1 MRAALYVALL
11 IAGLF
16 GSAGIAVAQEPTP
29 DQQSAIRSNCRS
41 DFMANCSG
49 VPRGGKEAMQCL
61 KDNVAKLS
69 SGCQQAVRA
78 VMPAPAP
85 KPSAP
90 VTATPAAPAAP
101 PPAAMP
107 AAPVAA
113 TPAAPAAPAAPA
125 TSTATQAAAKPAAP
139 VALTP
144 PAAAAKPAAVK
155 PAAPAAPAK
164 SAAKPPASAPVP
176 AVAAPALIVVA
187 LQARKGG
194 WGQPLGLNEDPSN
207 FSVACR
213 QLGPITT
220 DLSTLPEKEEAFSE
234 KTSIFFKATRIYRVP
249 DVKRNAIIYL
259 AVSSKIIEGSP
270 SNAISVVPIMPWA
283 SK

>member
-1 MRAALYVALL
+1 MKALKNTPMRAALYVALL

-187 LQARKGG
+187 PRQVFVLVRTKCRAEYRAYCSNVDIGG
-194 WGQPLGLNEDPSN
+194 GRV
-207 FSVACR
+207 VACL
-213 QLGPITT
+213 Q
-220 DLSTLPEKEEAFSE
+220 
-234 KTSIFFKATRIYRVP
+234 
-249 DVKRNAIIYL
+249 
-259 AVSSKIIEGSP
+259 
-270 SNAISVVPIMPWA
+270 SNAAPLSPTCQSGLA
-283 SK
+283 ELGR

>member
-1 MRAALYVALL
+1 MKALKNTPMRAALYVALL

-101 PPAAMP
+101 PCRRRPWR
-107 AAPVAA
+107 
-113 TPAAPAAPAAPA
+113 
-125 TSTATQAAAKPAAP
+125 QH
-139 VALTP
+139 LRLP
-144 PAAAAKPAAVK
+144 P
-155 PAAPAAPAK
+155 
-164 SAAKPPASAPVP
+164 
-176 AVAAPALIVVA
+176 
-187 LQARKGG
+187 
-194 WGQPLGLNEDPSN
+194 
-207 FSVACR
+207 
-213 QLGPITT
+213 
-220 DLSTLPEKEEAFSE
+220 
-234 KTSIFFKATRIYRVP
+234 
-249 DVKRNAIIYL
+249 
-259 AVSSKIIEGSP
+259 
-270 SNAISVVPIMPWA
+270 
-283 SK
+283 

>member
-1 MRAALYVALL
+1 MKALNTTLMRAVVYVALL

-49 VPRGGKEAMQCL
+49 VPRGGKEALQCL

-69 SGCQQAVRA
+69 SGCQQVVKA

-85 KPSAP
+85 KTPAPS
-90 VTATPAAPAAP
+90 VTATPAAPVAP
-101 PPAAMP
+101 PPAATP

-139 VALTP
+139 VASTP
-144 PAAAAKPAAVK
+144 QAAAKPASVK
-155 PAAPAAPAK
+155 PAAPAK

-176 AVAAPALIVVA
+176 AAAPPAVIMVAPHQVFVLVRTKCRAEYRAYCSDVDIGGGRVVA
-187 LQARKGG
+187 CLQ
-194 WGQPLGLNEDPSN
+194 
-207 FSVACR
+207 
-213 QLGPITT
+213 
-220 DLSTLPEKEEAFSE
+220 
-234 KTSIFFKATRIYRVP
+234 
-249 DVKRNAIIYL
+249 
-259 AVSSKIIEGSP
+259 
-270 SNAISVVPIMPWA
+270 SNAA
-283 SK
+283 SLSPTCQSGLAELGR